1 MCQLPRPLSFPPS
14 SLAGSLRC
22 PLLCVLRRLPMDLSE
37 KERVE
42 KAALR
47 KRRQQGVAA
56 GTSRFAELEQAVQEI
71 RINTLQVLKTPY
83 YRNCKSARN
92 IRRGMRVIR
101 ELCKQMRSE
110 TVTIGKE
117 RKEKGDG
124 SVTKRRKMVGA
135 ADPAGHPGM
144 ASGSAAVVGGSPAG
158 VNFVLLS
165 ENNNN
170 NSNPPV
176 ITELSDS
183 P

>member
-1 MCQLPRPLSFPPS
+1 MLSF
-14 SLAGSLRC
+14 
-22 PLLCVLRRLPMDLSE
+22 
-37 KERVE
+37 
-42 KAALR
+42 
-47 KRRQQGVAA
+47 
-56 GTSRFAELEQAVQEI
+56 
-71 RINTLQVLKTPY
+71 QVLKTPY
-83 YRNCKSARN
+83 YRNCKAARN

-124 SVTKRRKMVGA
+124 SATKRRKLVGA
-135 ADPAGHPGM
+135 TDPAGHSARP
-144 ASGSAAVVGGSPAG
+144 SGSAGIDSVVGGSPAG

-165 ENNNN
+165 QNNNT
-170 NSNPPV
+170 PPV

>member
-1 MCQLPRPLSFPPS
+1 
-14 SLAGSLRC
+14 
-22 PLLCVLRRLPMDLSE
+22 MDPSE

-71 RINTLQVLKTPY
+71 RMNTLLVLKTPY
-83 YRNCKSARN
+83 YRNCKAARN

-117 RKEKGDG
+117 RKEKGD
-124 SVTKRRKMVGA
+124 SATKRRKLGGA
-135 ADPAGHPGM
+135 AEPALPGHHHQPAPGTPSGNNADIDPL
-144 ASGSAAVVGGSPAG
+144 VGGSPAG
-158 VNFVLLS
+158 VNFVLLTQQQQQQ
-165 ENNNN
+165 NNN
-170 NSNPPV
+170 NSFTPV

>member
-1 MCQLPRPLSFPPS
+1 
-14 SLAGSLRC
+14 
-22 PLLCVLRRLPMDLSE
+22 MDLSE

-71 RINTLQVLKTPY
+71 RLNTLLVLKTPY
-83 YRNCKSARN
+83 YRNCKAARN

-124 SVTKRRKMVGA
+124 SAAKRRKIGGA
-135 ADPAGHPGM
+135 AEPAGNPSVV
-144 ASGSAAVVGGSPAG
+144 SGSASADPVVGGSPAG

-165 ENNNN
+165 QNNA
-170 NSNPPV
+170 PV